1 MKIKEQLRGIR
12 RGLAIPTAIAS
23 AILAFDLAY
32 LGILTTLRM
41 PIEYAQKKLFNETKQ
56 SYRATLKDLG
66 DYQLA
71 QTKGF
76 LLYGDFE
83 TEDGE
88 TRRVHDGARVLEGK
102 LLDNSRM
109 PSEKE
114 IGKQYEITTIGS
126 EKTCYTILNAGE
138 IKWRI

>member
-1 MKIKEQLRGIR
+1 MKLKEQLRGIR
-12 RGLAIPTAIAS
+12 RGLATPATIVG

-32 LGILTTLRM
+32 LGILTTLRT

-56 SYRATLKDLG
+56 SYRATLKDIG
-66 DYQLA
+66 EYQLA

-88 TRRVHDGARVLEGK
+88 TIRVHDGARVLEGK
-102 LLDNSRM
+102 LFDNTKM
-109 PSEKE
+109 PSMRD
-114 IGKQYEITTIGS
+114 IGKQYELITIGS
-126 EKTCYTILNAGE
+126 ETLGYSLLE
-138 IKWRI
+138 SREL